1 MAATPQARLKR
12 HALCGSEGRHPPL
25 HILFAHSHA
34 AEVECCLQELDRVH
48 FTVSAEIV
56 VTPEEFSE
64 RLGKH
69 AYDLIVAE
77 YPSPNWH
84 ETQALELLNRSNRQI
99 PLIFVGRILQRET
112 VAEFITRGAYDCIEM
127 GHIGH
132 LPVAVHRAL
141 DEKALREERDRA
153 QIGLRHS
160 EARYRALAGNLSYG
174 ICRCDLDGKFL
185 EVNEAM
191 VKMLGYA
198 SREELLGV
206 NLASDLLQDPGN
218 RAQLLGQPDQQGSVD
233 PIEIEWKRKDGTT
246 LKVRLSGQEVMGEQ
260 GEVDVYEVITEDV
273 TKQRQLEDHLRQQA
287 ARDPL
292 TGLANYRHL
301 AEVLDM
307 EIKRSERT
315 GREFALLL
323 FDLDGLKQIN
333 DHYGHLI
340 GSHALCRV
348 ADVLSFC
355 RDIDTAARY
364 GGDEFA
370 VVLPETETEAANQV
384 AQRICDS
391 IANDGMGPVLSVSI
405 GIAVYPHDGERI
417 ETLLHAADVAMYAM
431 KVGKHKPLDVGKQ
444 RRSNGRLLDGRI
456 ERRLTMS
463 VPVYLASS
471 REPRAS

>member
-1 MAATPQARLKR
+1 MAATHQARLKR
-12 HALCGSEGRHPPL
+12 DVLCGYEGRHPPL

-34 AEVECCLQELDRVH
+34 AEVERCLQELDRVH

-56 VTPEEFSE
+56 ETPEEFSE

-84 ETQALELLNRSNRQI
+84 ETQALELLHRAKRQI
-99 PLIFVGRILQRET
+99 PLIFVGGTLQRET

-127 GHIGH
+127 GRIGH
-132 LPVAVHRAL
+132 LSVAVHQAL
-141 DEKALREERDRA
+141 QEKALREERDRA

-206 NLASDLLQDPGN
+206 NLASDLIQDPVR
-218 RAQLLGQPDQQGSVD
+218 RAQLLGQPDPQGSVD

-246 LKVRLSGQEVMGEQ
+246 LKVRLSGQEVIDEQ
-260 GEVDVYEVITEDV
+260 GKLDGYEVITEDV

-287 ARDPL
+287 ALDPL

-307 EIKRSERT
+307 EVKRSERT

-333 DHYGHLI
+333 DRYGHLI

-370 VVLPETETEAANQV
+370 VVLPETGVEAANQV
-384 AQRICDS
+384 AQRICES
-391 IANDGMGPVLSVSI
+391 IANDGMEPILSVSI
-405 GIAVYPHDGERI
+405 GVAVYPYDGERI
-417 ETLLHAADVAMYAM
+417 ETLLRAADVAMYSM
-431 KVGKHKPLDVGKQ
+431 KASKH
-444 RRSNGRLLDGRI
+444 NLLDARQ
-456 ERRLTMS
+456 RVTH
-463 VPVYLASS
+463 
-471 REPRAS
+471 

>member
-1 MAATPQARLKR
+1 MAATHQARLKR
-12 HALCGSEGRHPPL
+12 DALCGYEGRHPPL

-34 AEVECCLQELDRVH
+34 AEVERCLQELDRVH

-56 VTPEEFSE
+56 ENPEEFSE

-84 ETQALELLNRSNRQI
+84 ETQALELLHRAKRQI

-141 DEKALREERDRA
+141 DKKALRDERDRA
-153 QIGLRHS
+153 QKGLRHS
-160 EARYRALAGNLSYG
+160 EARYRALTGNLSCG
-174 ICRCDLDGKFL
+174 ICRCDLGGKFL

-191 VKMLGYA
+191 VKMLGYG
-198 SREELLGV
+198 SKEELLGV
-206 NLASDLLQDPGN
+206 NLASDLIQDPVR
-218 RAQLLGQPDQQGSVD
+218 RAQLLGKPDQQDSTDAV
-233 PIEIEWKRKDGTT
+233 EVEWKRKDGKA
-246 LKVRLSGQEVMGEQ
+246 LKVRVSGQEVMGEQ
-260 GEVDVYEVITEDV
+260 GELDTYEIITEDV
-273 TKQRQLEDHLRQQA
+273 TKQRQLEDHLRLQA
-287 ARDPL
+287 AGDPL

-301 AEVLDM
+301 AEVLGM

-315 GREFALLL
+315 RREFALLL

-333 DHYGHLI
+333 DRHGHLI

-370 VVLPETETEAANQV
+370 VVLPETGTEAANHA

-391 IANDGMGPVLSVSI
+391 IADDGMEPVLSVSI
-405 GIAVYPHDGERI
+405 GVAVYPHDGKNL
-417 ETLLHAADVAMYAM
+417 ETLLHAADVAMYSM
-431 KVGKHKPLDVGKQ
+431 KASKHKLLDV
-444 RRSNGRLLDGRI
+444 R
-456 ERRLTMS
+456 
-463 VPVYLASS
+463 
-471 REPRAS
+471 

>member
-1 MAATPQARLKR
+1 MAPTPQARLKR
-12 HALCGSEGRHPPL
+12 DVLSGSEGSHLPL
-25 HILFAHSHA
+25 HILFVHSNA
-34 AEVECCLQELDRVH
+34 AEVERCLQELNKVH
-48 FTVSAEIV
+48 FTVSAEVV

-64 RLGKH
+64 RLGSH
-69 AYDLIVAE
+69 AYDLVVAE

-84 ETQALELLNRSNRQI
+84 ETQALELLHLSKAQI
-99 PLIFVGRILQRET
+99 PIIFVGGILQRET

-141 DEKALREERDRA
+141 QEKALRDERDRA
-153 QIGLRHS
+153 LNSLRHS
-160 EARYRALAGNLSYG
+160 EARYRALAGNLCYG

-198 SREELLGV
+198 SKEELLAV
-206 NLASDLLQDPGN
+206 DLASGLIQDPGK
-218 RAQLLGQPDQQGSVD
+218 RAQLLGQPALQGAVD
-233 PIEIEWKRKDGTT
+233 PIEIEWKRKDHTT
-246 LKVRLSGQEVMGEQ
+246 LKVRLTGQEILGEQ
-260 GEVDVYEVITEDV
+260 GRLDAYEVITEDV

-292 TGLANYRHL
+292 TGLTNYRHL

-333 DHYGHLI
+333 DRYGHLV

-370 VVLPETETEAANQV
+370 VVLPETGAEAANQV
-384 AQRICDS
+384 AQRICES
-391 IANDGMGPVLSVSI
+391 IANDGMGPPLSVSM
-405 GIAVYPHDGERI
+405 GVAVYPHDGERI
-417 ETLLHAADVAMYAM
+417 ETLLHAADVAMYSM
-431 KVGKHKPLDVGKQ
+431 KASKH
-444 RRSNGRLLDGRI
+444 NLLDARQ
-456 ERRLTMS
+456 
-463 VPVYLASS
+463 
-471 REPRAS
+471 RATH

>member
-1 MAATPQARLKR
+1 MASTPPARLKR
-12 HALCGSEGRHPPL
+12 DALCGSEGRHPPL
-25 HILFAHSHA
+25 HILFVHSHA
-34 AEVECCLQELDRVH
+34 AEVERCLQELDRVH

-64 RLGKH
+64 RLISH
-69 AYDLIVAE
+69 AYDLVVAE
-77 YPSPNWH
+77 YPSPNWQ
-84 ETQALELLNRSNRQI
+84 ETQALELLNRSKKQI
-99 PLIFVGRILQRET
+99 PLIFVGRAIQRET

-141 DEKALREERDRA
+141 QEKALRDERDRA
-153 QIGLRHS
+153 QNGLRHS

-174 ICRCDLDGKFL
+174 ICRCDLDGRFL

-198 SREELLGV
+198 SKEELLGV
-206 NLASDLLQDPGN
+206 NPASELIQDPVK
-218 RAQLLGQPDQQGSVD
+218 RAQLLGRPDEQGSVD
-233 PIEIEWKRKDGTT
+233 PIEMEWKRKDGTALT
-246 LKVRLSGQEVMGEQ
+246 VRLSGQEVMGER
-260 GEVDVYEVITEDV
+260 GELDAYEVISEDV
-273 TKQRQLEDHLRQQA
+273 TKQRHLEDHLRQQA

-333 DHYGHLI
+333 DRYGHLT
-340 GSHALCRV
+340 GSHAICRV

-370 VVLPETETEAANQV
+370 VMLPETGAEAANQV

-391 IANDGMGPVLSVSI
+391 IANDGMGPLLSVSV
-405 GIAVYPHDGERI
+405 GVAVYPHDGERI
-417 ETLLHAADVAMYAM
+417 EALLRKADVAMYAM
-431 KVGKHKPLDVGKQ
+431 KAKK
-444 RRSNGRLLDGRI
+444 
-456 ERRLTMS
+456 
-463 VPVYLASS
+463 
-471 REPRAS
+471 RELRNAR

>member
-12 HALCGSEGRHPPL
+12 DALSGSEGRHPPL
-25 HILFAHSHA
+25 HVLFIHSHG
-34 AEVECCLQELDRVH
+34 AEVERCLQELDKVH

-56 VTPEEFSE
+56 ATPEEFSE
-64 RLGKH
+64 RLRSV
-69 AYDLIVAE
+69 AYDLVVAE
-77 YPSPNWH
+77 YPSPNWQ
-84 ETQALELLNRSNRQI
+84 ETQALELLNRSKKQI

-141 DEKALREERDRA
+141 DEKALRDERDRA
-153 QIGLRHS
+153 QKGLRHS

-174 ICRCDLDGKFL
+174 ICRCDLHGKFL

-191 VKMLGYA
+191 VKMLGYG

-206 NLASDLLQDPGN
+206 NLASDLIQDPAR

-246 LKVRLSGQEVMGEQ
+246 LKVRVSGQEVMGEQ
-260 GEVDVYEVITEDV
+260 GELDTYEVITEDV

-301 AEVLDM
+301 AEVLGM

-333 DHYGHLI
+333 DRYGHLT

-355 RDIDTAARY
+355 RDIDMAARY
-364 GGDEFA
+364 SGARIWWWFSRTRGK
-370 VVLPETETEAANQV
+370 AAGQV
-384 AQRICDS
+384 AQRIRNS
-391 IANDGMGPVLSVSI
+391 IANDGMEPVLSVSI
-405 GIAVYPHDGERI
+405 GVAVYPHDGERI
-417 ETLLHAADVAMYAM
+417 EALLRAADLAMYSM
-431 KVGKHKPLDVGKQ
+431 KAKKH
-444 RRSNGRLLDGRI
+444 NLLD
-456 ERRLTMS
+456 
-463 VPVYLASS
+463 
-471 REPRAS
+471 PRQCAAY

>member
-1 MAATPQARLKR
+1 MLRFQPRWGASMERGRTGCGIFPWPLMASAPQDRLKR
-12 HALCGSEGRHPPL
+12 DVLSGSEGRHLPL
-25 HILFAHSHA
+25 HILFVHSHV
-34 AEVECCLQELDRVH
+34 AEVERCLQELDRVH

-69 AYDLIVAE
+69 AYALIVAE

-141 DEKALREERDRA
+141 DEKALRDERDRA

-191 VKMLGYA
+191 VKMFGHA
-198 SREELLGV
+198 SKEELLAV
-206 NLASDLLQDPGN
+206 DLAGALIQDADK

-233 PIEIEWKRKDGTT
+233 AIEIEWKRKDGTN
-246 LKVRLSGQEVMGEQ
+246 LKVRLSGQEVIDEQ
-260 GEVDVYEVITEDV
+260 GKLDGYEVITEDV

-307 EIKRSERT
+307 EIKRSART
-315 GREFALLL
+315 GREFSLLVFEL
-323 FDLDGLKQIN
+323 GGLRWIN
-333 DHYGHLI
+333 DG
-340 GSHALCRV
+340 
-348 ADVLSFC
+348 
-355 RDIDTAARY
+355 
-364 GGDEFA
+364 
-370 VVLPETETEAANQV
+370 
-384 AQRICDS
+384 
-391 IANDGMGPVLSVSI
+391 
-405 GIAVYPHDGERI
+405 
-417 ETLLHAADVAMYAM
+417 
-431 KVGKHKPLDVGKQ
+431 
-444 RRSNGRLLDGRI
+444 
-456 ERRLTMS
+456 
-463 VPVYLASS
+463 
-471 REPRAS
+471 

>member
-1 MAATPQARLKR
+1 MASILQARLKR
-12 HALCGSEGRHPPL
+12 DALSGLEGRHPPL
-25 HILFAHSHA
+25 HILFVHSHA
-34 AEVECCLQELDRVH
+34 AEVERCLQELDRVH

-64 RLGKH
+64 RLGTH

-77 YPSPNWH
+77 YPSPHWH
-84 ETQALELLNRSNRQI
+84 ETQALELLHLSQRQI
-99 PLIFVGRILQRET
+99 PLIFVGGTMQRET

-141 DEKALREERDRA
+141 QEKALRDERDRA

-160 EARYRALAGNLSYG
+160 EARYRTLAGNLSYG
-174 ICRCDLDGKFL
+174 ICRCDRDGKFL

-198 SREELLGV
+198 SKEELLGV
-206 NLASDLLQDPGN
+206 NLASGLIQDPGK

-233 PIEIEWKRKDGTT
+233 PIEIAWKRKDGTI
-246 LKVRLSGQEVMGEQ
+246 LKVRLDGQKVMGER
-260 GEVDVYEVITEDV
+260 GELDTYEVITEDV
-273 TKQRQLEDHLRQQA
+273 TKQRQLEDHLHQQA

-301 AEVLDM
+301 AEVLNM

-315 GREFALLL
+315 GQEFALLL

-333 DHYGHLI
+333 DCYGHLT

-370 VVLPETETEAANQV
+370 VVLPETGAEAANQV
-384 AQRICDS
+384 ARRICDS
-391 IANDGMGPVLSVSI
+391 IADDGMGPLLSVSV
-405 GIAVYPHDGERI
+405 GVAVYPRDGERI
-417 ETLLHAADVAMYAM
+417 GALLRKADVAMYAM
-431 KVGKHKPLDVGKQ
+431 KAKKHEL
-444 RRSNGRLLDGRI
+444 RNAR
-456 ERRLTMS
+456 
-463 VPVYLASS
+463 
-471 REPRAS
+471 

>member
-1 MAATPQARLKR
+1 MASTSPTRLHR
-12 HALCGSEGRHPPL
+12 DDPFGSEGRHPPL
-25 HILFAHSHA
+25 HILFVHSHV
-34 AEVECCLQELDRVH
+34 AEVDRCLQELNRVH

-56 VTPEEFSE
+56 VTPGEFTE
-64 RLGKH
+64 RLSSQV
-69 AYDLIVAE
+69 YDLVVAE
-77 YPSPNWH
+77 YPSPDWR
-84 ETQALELLNRSNRQI
+84 ETQALELLHESKRQI
-99 PLIFVGRILQRET
+99 PLIFVGGALQRET
-112 VAEFITRGAYDCIEM
+112 VAYFITKGAYDCIAM
-127 GHIGH
+127 DHLGH

-141 DEKALREERDRA
+141 DEKALRDERDRA
-153 QIGLRHS
+153 QMGLRHS

-174 ICRCDLDGKFL
+174 ICRCSLDGKFL

-198 SREELLGV
+198 SKEELLDV
-206 NLASDLLQDPGN
+206 NLASDLLQDPGK
-218 RAQLLGQPDQQGSVD
+218 RSQLLGQPDQQGSVD
-233 PIEIEWKRKDGTT
+233 PIEIEWKRKDGTA
-246 LKVRLSGQEVMGEQ
+246 LKVRLSGQEVMGEP
-260 GEVDVYEVITEDV
+260 GELSTYEIITENV
-273 TKQRQLEDHLRQQA
+273 TKQRQVEDHLRQQA

-333 DHYGHLI
+333 DRYGHLR

-370 VVLPETETEAANQV
+370 VVLPETAAQAANQV

-391 IANDGMGPVLSVSI
+391 IANDGMGPALSVSI
-405 GIAVYPHDGERI
+405 GVAVYPRDGERI

-431 KVGKHKPLDVGKQ
+431 KASKHK
-444 RRSNGRLLDGRI
+444 LLGAR
-456 ERRLTMS
+456 
-463 VPVYLASS
+463 
-471 REPRAS
+471 